1 MNIGRQVFYKPFW
14 KTLYAIIA
22 ISLVFSHCKKVE
34 YLNLDY
40 SYQAIDQNEVAFK
53 LNSPSNGEMI
63 LIINFFAPNCP
74 PCITELPEL
83 RRFYDQVKSESG
95 TKLIAIG
102 SLQEIAAHNLGATVD
117 EQLLEF
123 AEIKKQVTQFS
134 LKYKTDYPVYLSNAQ
149 GLKAMRVSKFPET
162 LVFYKTDKGYSL
174 RRKFTGAIKAK
185 DLQTIMKTKNAST
198 SSY

>member
-1 MNIGRQVFYKPFW
+1 MNIGRQVFYKPFC
-14 KTLYAIIA
+14 KTIYAIVA
-22 ISLVFSHCKKVE
+22 MALVLSHCKKIE

-53 LNSPSNGEMI
+53 LNSPSNGEV

-95 TKLIAIG
+95 TKFIAVG
-102 SLQEIAAHNLGATVD
+102 SLQEVAAHNSGVTVD
-117 EQLLEF
+117 EQFLEF
-123 AEIKKQVTQFS
+123 AEIKKQVTQFF
-134 LKYKTDYPVYLSNAQ
+134 LKYKTDYPVYLSDAQ

-185 DLQTIMKTKNAST
+185 DLQTVMKTKNAST
-198 SSY
+198 NSY

>member
-14 KTLYAIIA
+14 KTIYAIIA
-22 ISLVFSHCKKVE
+22 MALVLSHCKKVE

-40 SYQAIDQNEVAFK
+40 SYQAIDKNEVAFK
-53 LNSPSNGEMI
+53 LNSPLNGEV

-83 RRFYDQVKSESG
+83 KRFYDQVKSESG
-95 TKLIAIG
+95 TKFIAVG
-102 SLQEIAAHNLGATVD
+102 SLQEVVAHNSGATVD
-117 EQLLEF
+117 EQFLEF
-123 AEIKKQVTQFS
+123 AEIKKQVIQFS

-149 GLKAMRVSKFPET
+149 GLEAMRVSKFPET
-162 LVFYKTDKGYSL
+162 LIFYKTDKGYSL

-185 DLQTIMKTKNAST
+185 DLQTVMKTKNAIT
-198 SSY
+198 NSY

>member
-1 MNIGRQVFYKPFW
+1 MNIGRQVFYKPFS
-14 KTLYAIIA
+14 KTIYAIIA
-22 ISLVFSHCKKVE
+22 MALVLSHCKKVE

-40 SYQAIDQNEVAFK
+40 SYQAIDKNEVAFN
-53 LNSPSNGEMI
+53 LNNLSNGEVF
-63 LIINFFAPNCP
+63 IINFFAPNCP

-95 TKLIAIG
+95 IRLIAIG
-102 SLQEIAAHNLGATVD
+102 SLQEVAAHNLGATVG
-117 EQLLEF
+117 EQFLEF

-134 LKYKTDYPVYLSNAQ
+134 LKYKSDYPVYLSNAH